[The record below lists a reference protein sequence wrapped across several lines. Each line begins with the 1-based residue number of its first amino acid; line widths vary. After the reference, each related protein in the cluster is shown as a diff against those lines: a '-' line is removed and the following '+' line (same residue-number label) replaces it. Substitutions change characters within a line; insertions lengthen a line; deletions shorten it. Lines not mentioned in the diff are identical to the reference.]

1 METDSLA
8 DEDVEQSRS
17 VATEQSTRTQA
28 EVAREN
34 RDSKIIYKRYVRSV
48 NEIRKLRDR
57 ILELE
62 KINARIVVILQRE
75 VGLADDVSEILENRE
90 SNWRGRAEEIVDLK
104 KRVKELSDMRSS
116 SSNVAVVVDQRRTT
130 ELQTRLD
137 SVTKELTESVGIKRA
152 MKARIDQLEI
162 HLRTARTDIKTL
174 LEKDQVNCQLIEELS
189 DKINTYS

>member
-8 DEDVEQSRS
+8 EEDVEQSRS

-34 RDSKIIYKRYVRSV
+34 RDSKIIYKKYVRSV

-57 ILELE
+57 KLELE
-62 KINARIVVILQRE
+62 KINARIVLVLQRE
-75 VGLADDVSEILENRE
+75 LGTGDDVSEILESRE
-90 SNWRGRAEEIVDLK
+90 SNWRGRAEKIVDLK
-104 KRVKELSDMRSS
+104 KRVKELSDMRIN

-130 ELQTRLD
+130 DLQTRLD
-137 SVTKELTESVGIKRA
+137 SVTKELTESVGNKRA

-189 DKINTYS
+189 H

>member
-17 VATEQSTRTQA
+17 VATEQSTKTQV

-34 RDSKIIYKRYVRSV
+34 RDSKIIYKKYVRSV

-57 ILELE
+57 ISELE
-62 KINARIVVILQRE
+62 KINARILVVLQRE
-75 VGLADDVSEILENRE
+75 VGPGHDVTEILENRE
-90 SNWRGRAEEIVDLK
+90 SNWKGRAEEILGLQKRLK
-104 KRVKELSDMRSS
+104 EVSDMRTSYP
-116 SSNVAVVVDQRRTT
+116 NVAVVVDQRRTT

-174 LEKDQVNCQLIEELS
+174 LEKDEVNCQLIEELS
-189 DKINTYS
+189 EKINTYS